1 MKKSLLFLFVFAMAT
16 TLFAQQGGTLTS
28 DPEVID
34 PTGNATLYYDG
45 TGTNFASWEPMCYIH
60 TWLDAKDGEIFSKS
74 SYSTT
79 WTECNG
85 DDDYN
90 ALDDKVKMTYDGT
103 PGKYSIAINI
113 KTFFD
118 VADED
123 LEKIKQ
129 LGVIVKTQY
138 SANGNNDKT
147 KNLYVSV
154 GELVTASD
162 RFHLAYGVEE
172 EEGWQFPEFTADET
186 DEAGNKF
193 TLEMTIPDNVAELSC
208 YVGYNGGGTGNPT
221 WTAGKSNTI
230 PMSSID
236 NVTAGTKGVFT
247 IYKDSDSPNWWLNFT
262 PEATVALEQISAASV
277 YANNGTIYAD
287 GNLEIF
293 TLTGINVTST
303 NGNLKGAYI
312 VKVDGKPSK
321 IMVK

>member
-60 TWLDAKDGEIFSKS
+60 TWLEAKNGETFSKS

-147 KNLYVSV
+147 GNLFVSV

-172 EEGWQFPEFTADET
+172 EEGWQFPEFTDSG
-186 DEAGNKF
+186 DGNKF
-193 TLEMTIPDNVAELSC
+193 ILDMTLPADITNLSC
-208 YVGYNGGGTGNPT
+208 YVGYNNGGTGAPT

-230 PMSSID
+230 LMSSIA
-236 NVTAGTKGVFT
+236 NVTAGAKGQFSL
-247 IYKDSDSPNWWLNFT
+247 YKDSDSPNWWLNFT